1 MLQGYTWPTSVC
13 HKVKPNGSVFDT
25 AETNPQGSRQD
36 FSQMEVVEEA
46 YHIVTRDVHGPQVS
60 AAKSNLIGQCLTQFK
75 LTLKEAGRFLPGQ
88 NLSQRPTVMLGG
100 VYMAH

>member
-1 MLQGYTWPTSVC
+1 
-13 HKVKPNGSVFDT
+13 
-25 AETNPQGSRQD
+25 
-36 FSQMEVVEEA
+36 MEVVEEA
-46 YHIVTRDVHGPQVS
+46 YHIVTRDVHGPRVS